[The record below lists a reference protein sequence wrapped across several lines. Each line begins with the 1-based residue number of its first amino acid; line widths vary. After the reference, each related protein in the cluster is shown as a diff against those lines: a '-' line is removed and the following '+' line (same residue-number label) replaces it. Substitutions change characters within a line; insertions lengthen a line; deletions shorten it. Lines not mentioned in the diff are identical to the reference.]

1 MREGEAE
8 VLRVKIREDLSID
21 FEVVN
26 VRLSAGDEIEWQT
39 SGGPIVISFDDDNHP
54 FADRSFTATADKP
67 ARSGPP
73 VGGIGY
79 YEYYIRSVSLAKSAD
94 PGVNIKP

>member
-1 MREGEAE
+1 MKEESE
-8 VLRVKIREDLSID
+8 VLSVKIREDLSID

-26 VRLSAGDEIEWQT
+26 VRLSAGDEIEWT
-39 SGGPIVISFDDDNHP
+39 TTGGPVTINFDDDNHP
-54 FADRSFTATADKP
+54 FADCSFITTKERP

-73 VGGIGY
+73 VGGIGS
-79 YEYYIRSVSLAKSAD
+79 YEYYIRSESLAQSAD